1 MENLTPQTQRA
12 AFKQAVARLKEAG
25 GETPILDARL
35 LIQHALGIEWNT
47 LFTGPDRS
55 LTAGEARQIE
65 DVIGARLA
73 GKPVSRIIGQRGFW
87 KADFA
92 INEHVLDP
100 RPDTETIIMAVTKL
114 RPDPG
119 APLSILDLGTGSG
132 AILLALLHEYPA
144 ASGSGVDLSS
154 EAIHIARHNAERL
167 DMTGRANFMVRDWND
182 GLAEIRGQFDVIV
195 SNPPYIPTGDI
206 PGLAPE
212 VREHDP
218 LHALDGGP
226 DGLMAYRALAT
237 LIPDLLKPGGLVA
250 LEMGI
255 GQAEEVKSLFTEAGL
270 GDFFLWKDLGGID
283 RVVSMTKW
291 R

>member
-1 MENLTPQTQRA
+1 VTETTQRA

-35 LIQHALGIEWNT
+35 LIQHALGIEWNQ
-47 LFTGPDRS
+47 LFTGPDRD
-55 LTAGEARQIE
+55 LTPEEAQKIE
-65 DVIGARLA
+65 AVIGERLA

-100 RPDTETIIMAVTKL
+100 RPDTETVIMAVTRL
-114 RPDPG
+114 LPDLG

-144 ASGSGVDLSS
+144 ASGSGVDISS

-167 DMTGRANFMVRDWND
+167 DMTGRANFAVRDWND

-195 SNPPYIPTGDI
+195 SNPPYIPSGDI

-212 VREHDP
+212 VRQHDP
-218 LHALDGGP
+218 LQALDGGP
-226 DGLMAYRALAT
+226 DGLTAYRALAK
-237 LIPDLLKPGGLVA
+237 LIPGLLKPGGLVV

-255 GQAEEVKSLFTEAGL
+255 GQIEAVKKLFTDAGF
-270 GDFFLWKDLGGID
+270 GDFSSWKDLGGID
-283 RVVSMTKW
+283 RALSMKEA